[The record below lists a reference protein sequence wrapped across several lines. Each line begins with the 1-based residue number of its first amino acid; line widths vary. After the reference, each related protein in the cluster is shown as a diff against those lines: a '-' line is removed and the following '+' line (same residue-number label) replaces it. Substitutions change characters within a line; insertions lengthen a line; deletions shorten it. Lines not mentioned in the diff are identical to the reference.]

1 MATTPP
7 PQRDSKLKSLGARLF
22 GLGAVLA
29 VIGLVLVLVLEGGSE
44 SGVGVVF
51 ISLGAVLAVPG
62 IVLIGSAVVS
72 KRSREDKPFA

>member
-7 PQRDSKLKSLGARLF
+7 PQRDRKLKTLGVRLLGAGVAL
-22 GLGAVLA
+22 AVL
-29 VIGLVLVLVLEGGSE
+29 GLVLVLVLEGGSE
-44 SGVGVVF
+44 SGIGVVF

-62 IVLIGSAVVS
+62 AVLIGSAVVS